1 MRGSYRFLGAL
12 GGGGSSV
19 GMPPLLDD
27 ESPEPPERSPRRF
40 TPDVLVVAGLLALPG
55 MEIENVWPSFNV

>member
-1 MRGSYRFLGAL
+1 
-12 GGGGSSV
+12 
-19 GMPPLLDD
+19 MPPLLED

-40 TPDVLVVAGLLALPG
+40 TPEVLVVAGLLALPG